1 MVELELEPELQAR
14 VERLAAQSKVSASF
28 VVHAAVERFVEDRED
43 YEAGIR
49 AQSATKY
56 LIDQD
61 EMERRSSVAD

>member
-14 VERLAAQSKVSASF
+14 VERLAAQTKVSASF
-28 VVHAAVERFVEDRED
+28 VVHAAVEHFVEDRED

-56 LIDQD
+56 LIDQ